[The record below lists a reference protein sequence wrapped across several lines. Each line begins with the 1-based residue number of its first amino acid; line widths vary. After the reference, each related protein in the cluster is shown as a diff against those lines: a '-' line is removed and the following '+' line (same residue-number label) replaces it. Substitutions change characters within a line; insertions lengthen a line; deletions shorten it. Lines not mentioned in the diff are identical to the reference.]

1 MIPGTTKG
9 ILNPRAGAQK
19 FRLDRR
25 LPSPDLVDF
34 ISWYWIIH
42 WDLRGQEP
50 YTQETLP
57 YPCVHLVVERDN
69 TRVWGVDRGKFARQ
83 LVGEGQVF
91 GIRFRPGAFY
101 PFVQT
106 PASAFTDRS
115 VPLCEALGA
124 DAGALEAAMLTL
136 DDDGMTEVVERFLR
150 ERLPQRDPNVI
161 FINDIVDCIV
171 DDRAILR
178 VDDLVAHFS
187 LSKRTLQRL
196 FSQYVGVTPKWV
208 IQRYRLQEAAEQ
220 LAAGASDDH
229 SLLALAL
236 SLGYYDQA
244 HFIKDFKAVIGSTPT
259 EYALKAKQ
267 AVSS

>member
-1 MIPGTTKG
+1 MFGTKG
-9 ILNPRAGAQK
+9 ILNAKAGEQK

-25 LPSPDLVDF
+25 LPSPDLAFF
-34 ISWYWIIH
+34 IGWYWIIH

-57 YPCVHLVVERDN
+57 YPCLHLVVERDN
-69 TRVWGVDRGKFARQ
+69 TRVWGVDRGKFARR
-83 LVGEGQVF
+83 LEGEGQVF

-101 PFVQT
+101 PFVKT
-106 PASAFTDRS
+106 PVSAFTDRS
-115 VPLCEALGA
+115 LPLCEALGA

-136 DDDGMTEVVERFLR
+136 DDDGMTEVAERFLR
-150 ERLPQRDPNVI
+150 ERLPERDPNVTL
-161 FINDIVDCIV
+161 INSIVDCIV
-171 DDRAILR
+171 DDRTILR

-208 IQRYRLQEAAEQ
+208 IQRYRLQEAAQQ
-220 LAAGASDDH
+220 LAEGVTGDS
-229 SLLALAL
+229 SALAL

-244 HFIKDFKAVIGSTPT
+244 HFIKDFKAVIGSTPA
-259 EYALKAKQ
+259 EYALKTKQ
-267 AVSS
+267 IP

>member
-1 MIPGTTKG
+1 MMLGTTKG
-9 ILNPRAGAQK
+9 ILNARAGERK
-19 FRLDRR
+19 FRLDRC
-25 LPSPDLVDF
+25 LPSPDLAFF
-34 ISWYWIIH
+34 IGWYWIIH

-83 LVGEGQVF
+83 LEGEGQVF

-101 PFVQT
+101 PFVKT
-106 PASAFTDRS
+106 PVSAFTDRS

-124 DAGALEAAMLTL
+124 DAAALEAAMLTL
-136 DDDGMTEVVERFLR
+136 DDEGMVEVAERFLR
-150 ERLPQRDPNVI
+150 ERLPDPDPNLTL
-161 FINDIVDCIV
+161 INSIVDCIM
-171 DDRAILR
+171 DDRTILR
-178 VDDLVAHFS
+178 VDDLVRHFS

-208 IQRYRLQEAAEQ
+208 IQRYRLQEAAYQ
-220 LAAGASDDH
+220 LADNPTDD
-229 SLLALAL
+229 SSVLAL

-244 HFIKDFKAVIGSTPT
+244 HFIKDFKAVIGSTPA
-259 EYALKAKQ
+259 EYALKTRQ
-267 AVSS
+267 TP